1 MRAATQ
7 MLVGALLT
15 LVLLAVIGLVYV
27 RSTGLRGQPEPGT
40 LEARMAH
47 AIRGFAI
54 PRDLKARSNPL
65 EPSKEALSKGLE
77 HFARYCAMCH
87 ANDGSGKKTPIGS
100 GLYPK
105 PPDLRS
111 ETEHLTDGELFYII
125 ENGVR
130 FTGMP
135 AFGTGQEDPAG
146 TKQVW
151 QLVHFIR
158 HLPEIT
164 KEEIKHMESLN
175 PL

>member
-1 MRAATQ
+1 MRTIVQ
-7 MLVGALLT
+7 MLTGAL
-15 LVLLAVIGLVYV
+15 VVVVAIMVIGIVYV

-40 LEARMAH
+40 LEARVAQ

-54 PRDLKARSNPL
+54 PRASKARSNPV
-65 EPSKEALSKGLE
+65 EPSKENLVKGME

-105 PPDLRS
+105 PPDLNS
-111 ETEHLTDGELFYII
+111 EGQHLTDGELFYII

-164 KEEIKHMESLN
+164 KEEIEHMESLN